1 MKNVIRLWLLLLVL
15 LPVMLFAQTTFSVDP
30 NKGYWTVSSG
40 IQSLSR
46 ITSSLNGQN
55 ILLHAKVEKSCYRLS
70 VDGLEVTSRFKTVH
84 TQWAELSVSVHNP
97 TSDTLFIT
105 SFEPLDAGFAQA
117 LRGAR
122 SEDLN
127 IMWESGIYDFGWAKD
142 HESHYYCALYSDKD
156 KTGPAWMLTY
166 RPPQLW
172 TAMIKKAGDNLTA
185 FINFH
190 GRKFPVDPGE
200 TITFD
205 PLLLSTQFTTMEGW
219 QAIGKMYKPAMPVA
233 MAVQHSGYN
242 TWDFFRGQISS
253 QELQRVL
260 ADLKLFNNANKTLLR
275 YFTLDDGWFPQ
286 RGSWE
291 FDVTKFPEGDFGW
304 AKTVRDAGMI
314 PGVWIAPFWSNKEK
328 VDEFGMNVL
337 EEVPDH
343 VIQYRVDLS
352 DPNVRKYVIDRF
364 RKLSQARYKYFKIDF
379 LALAYTDKPY
389 KYSKFP
395 PERIIREFIQEIRN
409 AIGNDTF
416 LLGCSTVVA
425 PCAMICDAARIM
437 SDITE
442 NRNVTKEIYRHI
454 AYRYWMNGNL
464 FITDPDFFCG

>member
-291 FDVTKFPEGDFGW
+291 FDVTKFPEGDF
-304 AKTVRDAGMI
+304 
-314 PGVWIAPFWSNKEK
+314 
-328 VDEFGMNVL
+328 
-337 EEVPDH
+337 
-343 VIQYRVDLS
+343 
-352 DPNVRKYVIDRF
+352 
-364 RKLSQARYKYFKIDF
+364 
-379 LALAYTDKPY
+379 
-389 KYSKFP
+389 
-395 PERIIREFIQEIRN
+395 
-409 AIGNDTF
+409 
-416 LLGCSTVVA
+416 
-425 PCAMICDAARIM
+425 
-437 SDITE
+437 
-442 NRNVTKEIYRHI
+442 
-454 AYRYWMNGNL
+454 
-464 FITDPDFFCG
+464 